1 MFTEFTDP
9 EGLTRWADPAA
20 VPADAILADSQE
32 PTAPQGSQE
41 PQEPE
46 VPEPPATIDEEV
58 PDDGFDGPPDDL

>member
-20 VPADAILADSQE
+20 VPADAILSD
-32 PTAPQGSQE
+32 TQE

-46 VPEPPATIDEEV
+46 VPEPPAPIDEEV
-58 PDDGFDGPPDDL
+58 PDDGFDGRSDDL